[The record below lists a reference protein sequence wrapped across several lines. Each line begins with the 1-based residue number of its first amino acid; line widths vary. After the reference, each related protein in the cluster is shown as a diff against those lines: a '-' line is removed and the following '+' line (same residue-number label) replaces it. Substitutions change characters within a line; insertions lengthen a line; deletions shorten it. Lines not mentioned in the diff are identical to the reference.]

1 MCDGHPRVSRKNSG
15 LKRKRKGTD
24 KTLLGWMA
32 AMGHSGFVK
41 AHLALLWEVSLL
53 LEAEI
58 S

>member
-15 LKRKRKGTD
+15 LKRKRKETD
-24 KTLLGWMA
+24 ILLGRAA
-32 AMGHSGFVK
+32 AMGHSGFVE
-41 AHLALLWEVSLL
+41 AHPALLWEVSLL